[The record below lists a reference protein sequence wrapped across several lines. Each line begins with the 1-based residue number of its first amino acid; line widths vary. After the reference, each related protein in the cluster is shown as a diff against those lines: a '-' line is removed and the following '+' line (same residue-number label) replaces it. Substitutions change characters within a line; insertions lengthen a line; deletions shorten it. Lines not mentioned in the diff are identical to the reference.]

1 MNKKFVSFILGA
13 ALSLGM
19 VAAQAQSLK
28 VSTGG
33 SAGSYS
39 RMFKEMSTTCQQEIQ
54 LVEMNSSGS
63 MQNIDRI
70 TGNEANAAFVQTD
83 VLFFRGRTEE
93 LGNIKTLVTMHPE
106 EVHVLALTDSKQK
119 EGGTLGF
126 GAKAVQLNA
135 VTDLANR
142 VVAASGGSFITAQVI
157 RLQTEIP
164 FQIVEAKSS
173 ADAIAMVGA
182 GQASAAILVGGAPL
196 GDVNALGREF
206 KLLNFSE
213 ATMGKL
219 KNVYKP
225 AKLNYSKMTQSTGIQ
240 TIATD
245 ALFVTREYK
254 TPKFVEGLSK
264 LRTCINKNVPVL
276 AEEIGMHPAWSK
288 VKVGDT
294 SKWPMLD
301 LTAKK

>member
-1 MNKKFVSFILGA
+1 MKKLALLIA
-13 ALSLGM
+13 ALALM
-19 VAAQAQSLK
+19 VSAQAQSLK

-39 RMFKEMSTTCQQEIQ
+39 RMFKELSNVCVNEIQ

-83 VLFFRGRTEE
+83 VLFFRGRTED
-93 LGNIKTLVTMHPE
+93 LSNIKTLVTMHPE
-106 EVHVLALTDSKQK
+106 EVHVVALTDSKQK

-126 GAKAVQLNA
+126 GAKAVQLNS

-142 VVAASGGSFITAQVI
+142 VVAAGGGSYITAQVI

-164 FQIVEAKSS
+164 FQVVEAKNS
-173 ADAIAMVGA
+173 ADALAMVTS

-196 GDVNALGREF
+196 GDLTPLGREY

-225 AKLNYSKMTQSTGIQ
+225 AKLNYSKMTASTGVQ

-245 ALFVTREYK
+245 AVWVTREYK
-254 TPKFVEGLSK
+254 TPKFIGGLSK

-288 VKVGDT
+288 VKVGEQ

-301 LTAKK
+301 LKK